1 MWYNNVGGIMY
12 TIKNVVHILMGLL
25 VAIIAYVYVM
35 LTFLVL
41 ALLGYSN
48 VFAVVVSVYIAY
60 RVFMMWRRS
69 VRVG

>member
-1 MWYNNVGGIMY
+1 MY